1 MGKKKITQRQ
11 RKILKNICDESGYIT
26 MSDIAKKL
34 NISPRTVLRELK
46 NMEEWV
52 KDYECTLDKKP
63 GVGIKLIGSVE
74 NKKKILDRLEKGSYI
89 KNYSAR
95 ERQVVI
101 LWELLQEKEPVK
113 IFSFAHS
120 FHVTEGTL
128 SHDLDRIQYWLK
140 DYHLELIRKPGLGIY
155 IQGSERE
162 IRRAMINLIY
172 ENIDEIQ
179 LLNLIRKNLSLEVD
193 TREKLLNLIEK
204 DTIQKLANL
213 IMEIEGQLPYRLA
226 DNAYIGLLVHLA
238 LVVQRIRQNEKI
250 SMDKASLDN
259 LKNYKEFQTAK
270 DLGIKI
276 AQTFHI
282 EIPEEEIGY
291 ITMHLRGSRFFQKEH
306 KNHPLE
312 DLAKEMFKIAEAETG
327 SFLEQN
333 EQSIFWLASHLE
345 TAINRLK
352 MKMDIRNPLLDEIKQ
367 YYSEL
372 FHVAEKCIVPVE
384 KQFGIKMP
392 DSEIAYIAMHLGAVL
407 GRKNLSKKHY
417 RVVIAC
423 ATGIGTSS
431 LLAARIEE
439 EYTNIQ
445 VTEIISSLNIKEEE
459 LHQKGIDFIIST
471 VPIELS
477 KIPVV
482 VVNPLF
488 FEKDKKLVDYC
499 IEKLKNK
506 PIYYHQNSVD
516 SYNLKEKLS
525 QIYSYT
531 EGILQI
537 LNNFFLLHYDEFNS
551 ISEIIDE
558 VSHKVS
564 QQEKEIIQIK
574 KDLMA
579 REEYGSTILT
589 GLHSILLHCKTSGVK
604 QLFFGA
610 VKMETDLWIE
620 NAEEEKEAVNLAIIL
635 LVPQNCNKPQIE
647 IVSFISSKLIEDPDF
662 LQDLREG
669 KKEKVYQK
677 LNNLLDNFYQTKT
690 NK

>member
-1 MGKKKITQRQ
+1 
-11 RKILKNICDESGYIT
+11 
-26 MSDIAKKL
+26 
-34 NISPRTVLRELK
+34 
-46 NMEEWV
+46 
-52 KDYECTLDKKP
+52 
-63 GVGIKLIGSVE
+63 
-74 NKKKILDRLEKGSYI
+74 
-89 KNYSAR
+89 
-95 ERQVVI
+95 
-101 LWELLQEKEPVK
+101 
-113 IFSFAHS
+113 
-120 FHVTEGTL
+120 
-128 SHDLDRIQYWLK
+128 
-140 DYHLELIRKPGLGIY
+140 
-155 IQGSERE
+155 
-162 IRRAMINLIY
+162 
-172 ENIDEIQ
+172 
-179 LLNLIRKNLSLEVD
+179 
-193 TREKLLNLIEK
+193 
-204 DTIQKLANL
+204 
-213 IMEIEGQLPYRLA
+213 
-226 DNAYIGLLVHLA
+226 
-238 LVVQRIRQNEKI
+238 
-250 SMDKASLDN
+250 
-259 LKNYKEFQTAK
+259 
-270 DLGIKI
+270 
-276 AQTFHI
+276 
-282 EIPEEEIGY
+282 
-291 ITMHLRGSRFFQKEH
+291 
-306 KNHPLE
+306 
-312 DLAKEMFKIAEAETG
+312 
-327 SFLEQN
+327 
-333 EQSIFWLASHLE
+333 
-345 TAINRLK
+345 
-352 MKMDIRNPLLDEIKQ
+352 MDIRNPLLDEIKQ